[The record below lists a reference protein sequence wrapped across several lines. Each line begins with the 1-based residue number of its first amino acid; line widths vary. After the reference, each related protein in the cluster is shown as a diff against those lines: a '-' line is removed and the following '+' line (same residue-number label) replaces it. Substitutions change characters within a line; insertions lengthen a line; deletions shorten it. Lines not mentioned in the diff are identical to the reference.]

1 MTFISTLFGKSND
14 TELADAI
21 KEGACLIDVRTPAE
35 FSEGS
40 ALGAINIPLDSILD
54 QLSSLKTK
62 RKIVIFCR
70 SGSRSKQAKSILEKY
85 GFQNIING
93 GTWQHVQQL
102 ATNN

>member
-40 ALGAINIPLDSILD
+40 AMGAINIPLDSIPG
-54 QLSSLKTK
+54 QLSRFKNK
-62 RKIVIFCR
+62 RKMVVFCK
-70 SGSRSKQAKSILEKY
+70 SGSRSKQAKSILEQY
-85 GFQNIING
+85 GCQNIING

-102 ATNN
+102 VTNN